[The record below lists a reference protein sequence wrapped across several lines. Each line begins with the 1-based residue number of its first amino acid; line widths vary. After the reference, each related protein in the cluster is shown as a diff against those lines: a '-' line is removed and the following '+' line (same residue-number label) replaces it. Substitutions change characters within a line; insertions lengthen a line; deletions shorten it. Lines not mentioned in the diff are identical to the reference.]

1 MLLVACFWLPAASD
15 QQPAA
20 IMNWY
25 LVKLVFQIV
34 NDNGTAQFDEQMRLI
49 QADELPWAIEK
60 ARVLGWLEQSAD
72 AQHTWQ
78 FIDVADIRRVEAL
91 EDGIQLC
98 AHTIEVENAADYIHL
113 TRLNAAKA
121 FQLAQQQEL
130 VY

>member
-1 MLLVACFWLPAASD
+1 
-15 QQPAA
+15 
-20 IMNWY
+20 MNWY

-34 NDNGTAQFDEQMRLI
+34 NDHCTTQFDEQLRLI
-49 QADELPWAIEK
+49 QADEIAWAIEK
-60 ARVLGWLEQSAD
+60 ARVLGWLEQSDD
-72 AQHTWQ
+72 ARPTWQ

-91 EDGIQLC
+91 EDGTQLC

>member
-15 QQPAA
+15 QQPVA

-60 ARVLGWLEQSAD
+60 VRVLGWLEQSAD

-130 VY
+130 VV

>member
-1 MLLVACFWLPAASD
+1 
-15 QQPAA
+15 
-20 IMNWY
+20 
-25 LVKLVFQIV
+25 
-34 NDNGTAQFDEQMRLI
+34 
-49 QADELPWAIEK
+49 
-60 ARVLGWLEQSAD
+60 LEQSAD
-72 AQHTWQ
+72 VQHAWQ

>member
-1 MLLVACFWLPAASD
+1 
-15 QQPAA
+15 
-20 IMNWY
+20 MNWY

-72 AQHTWQ
+72 VQHAWQ

>member
-1 MLLVACFWLPAASD
+1 
-15 QQPAA
+15 
-20 IMNWY
+20 MNWY
-25 LVKLVFQIV
+25 LVKLVFQIM
-34 NDNGTAQFDEQMRLI
+34 NDNGSAQFDEQMRLI

-72 AQHTWQ
+72 ARHAWQ

-98 AHTIEVENAADYIHL
+98 THTVEVENAEDYIQL
-113 TRLNAAKA
+113 TKLNAAKA

-130 VY
+130 VD